1 MRQPPVRALAATVKA
16 PPDREVLTACIQADS
31 AGGLREE
38 PDASTL
44 VVVGTGLPGQCTP
57 RALSELQTVPEAGMV
72 FATYNG
78 RGLCSAS
85 DLFAALDPS
94 WGSLHLWNG
103 AKWMPC
109 AEAVPG
115 MSDFMIQSGDLLCL
129 IAEQPAQAAMIR

>member
-1 MRQPPVRALAATVKA
+1 MRQPPARELAATVKV
-16 PPDREVLTACIQADS
+16 PPAREVLTACIHADS
-31 AGGLREE
+31 AGGLRED

-44 VVVGTGLPGQCTP
+44 VVVDTGLPDQCTP
-57 RALSELQTVPEAGMV
+57 RELSELQTGPEAGMV

-103 AKWMPC
+103 VEWMPY

-129 IAEQPAQAAMIR
+129 IADQQAQAAMIR